1 MSGLI
6 LDVFTDVE
14 NGDKKAEQTEPLTE
28 GTCEK
33 TEAQSPVL
41 INPENKVVE
50 NGNERAPLDEEEG
63 YKVILR
69 EHGRTHH
76 GHSHS
81 HGHVHSAPSSLSSV
95 AWMVIMGD
103 GLHNLTDGLAIGAAF
118 AGSITGGLS
127 TATAVFCHELPHE
140 LGEDL

>member
-1 MSGLI
+1 L
-6 LDVFTDVE
+6 
-14 NGDKKAEQTEPLTE
+14 EQTEPLTE

-33 TEAQSPVL
+33 EAQSPVL
-41 INPENKVVE
+41 VINQDSKEIKNEVV
-50 NGNERAPLDEEEG
+50 DEEEG
-63 YKVILR
+63 GGRLVIVR
-69 EHGRTHH
+69 EHARAHH

-81 HGHVHSAPSSLSSV
+81 HGHVHSAPSSLGSV

-127 TATAVFCHELPHE
+127 TTTAVFCHELPHE
-140 LGEDL
+140 LGKRQFFLQFHILLKYICIIHD